1 MTTSIMKANKT
12 LQKILAVIFALALWQ
27 GVSMIIN
34 NRLILAS
41 PISVAG
47 RLLAIVGEKGFMDS
61 IAFSFSRIV
70 SGFFIALAAGIILAV
85 LAGRFPAV
93 ETLLWPYMI
102 TIKSV
107 PVASFIVLA
116 LIWFTSGTLSA
127 FTSFLMVLPVIYT
140 NVLEGIKSIDLK
152 MINLATV
159 FRVPWKRRL
168 LYIWIPK
175 IKPFLVSGCSV
186 ALGLSWKAGIAAEV
200 IGIPEG
206 SIGENLYYSK
216 VYLNS
221 GDLLAWTLVIVALSV
236 LFEKLFVLLLKKS
249 FGRLEKL

>member
-1 MTTSIMKANKT
+1 MKANKT

-116 LIWFTSGTLSA
+116 LIWFNSGTYDH
-127 FTSFLMVLPVIYT
+127 TSF
-140 NVLEGIKSIDLK
+140 
-152 MINLATV
+152 
-159 FRVPWKRRL
+159 
-168 LYIWIPK
+168 
-175 IKPFLVSGCSV
+175 
-186 ALGLSWKAGIAAEV
+186 
-200 IGIPEG
+200 
-206 SIGENLYYSK
+206 
-216 VYLNS
+216 
-221 GDLLAWTLVIVALSV
+221 
-236 LFEKLFVLLLKKS
+236 
-249 FGRLEKL
+249 